1 MAILN
6 TGQRV
11 GGYFVQSLIK
21 ENLYTETYRVE
32 DEDHNPYFLKTY
44 LTKKMP
50 EKMINQETGIV
61 YEIERSQNLKHKNL
75 ICFIESGSMFHE
87 EGNIQYY
94 LTNYLTGEVR
104 FIMPFSKSEDSHK
117 SFPII
122 PTTRYGG
129 L

>member
-44 LTKKMP
+44 LT
-50 EKMINQETGIV
+50 N
-61 YEIERSQNLKHKNL
+61 
-75 ICFIESGSMFHE
+75 
-87 EGNIQYY
+87 
-94 LTNYLTGEVR
+94 LTNYLTGEVS